1 MKIARYEH
9 RGSTMVGVVD
19 GERVLPVAVGTG
31 RAGDKSLLDLAMAA
45 RLDPTLRP
53 PPTSEAV
60 PLADVR
66 LLPPISAP
74 PSVRDFYAF
83 EQHVKTARGRRGL
96 DVHPDW
102 YEIPVFYFSN
112 PAAVIGPGDPVPVPP
127 RSERLD
133 FELEVAV
140 VIGQSGPV
148 ESAAAAGA
156 LVAGFCVMNDWSARD
171 IQVREMAQS
180 MGPVKGKDFA
190 TSLGP
195 LLVTVDE
202 FAPGGLQEV
211 PGATMTARVNSRE
224 YSRSDLA
231 TLWWSFAEM
240 LAYAAESTELRAGDV
255 IGSGTCGSGCILE
268 LSLTHGEDAY
278 PWLRPGDEVELE
290 VEGLGVLANPVV
302 AATAPAWR
310 PDPERVRPERAT

>member
-19 GERVLPVAVGTG
+19 GERVRPVAVGTG

-140 VIGQSGPV
+140 VIGQSGPF

-211 PGATMTARVNSRE
+211 PSATMTARVNSRE

-268 LSLTHGEDAY
+268 LSRTHGEDAY